1 MSRIEPGIPNM
12 VVLTSNRATRDKDGD
27 WRVENDLV
35 VPDEIVEQF
44 RQGYRCMDC
53 LAVQSTAFPAVCE
66 EVYKDGVGCGFPIR
80 AEQPERFARD
90 FGGDLDRFDTGE
102 PELDVERAQWEN
114 PMWLPPGAKR

>member
-12 VVLTSNRATRDKDGD
+12 VVLSSDRAVRDKDGD
-27 WRVENDLV
+27 WRVENDYV

-53 LAVQSTAFPAVCE
+53 LAVQSAAFPEVCE
-66 EVYKDGVGCGFPIR
+66 EVYKDGGGCGYQMRRF
-80 AEQPERFARD
+80 QPERFAQD

-102 PELDVERAQWEN
+102 PEEDLERRAWEN
-114 PMWLPPGAKR
+114 GIVLPPGFSQ